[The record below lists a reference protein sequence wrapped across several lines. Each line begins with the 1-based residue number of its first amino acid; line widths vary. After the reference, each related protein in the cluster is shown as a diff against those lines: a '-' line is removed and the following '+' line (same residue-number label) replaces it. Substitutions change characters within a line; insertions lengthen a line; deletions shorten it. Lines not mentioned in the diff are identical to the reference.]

1 MATSIKKQ
9 LESFLTG
16 LHQLIPH
23 RLLRIF
29 NEKELEIM
37 ISGRPTIDIEDL
49 RKNTELVNY
58 TKNDQIILWLFE
70 VLE

>member
-1 MATSIKKQ
+1 
-9 LESFLTG
+9 
-16 LHQLIPH
+16 
-23 RLLRIF
+23 
-29 NEKELEIM
+29 M

-70 VLE
+70 VLEDFGMEKRTAFIQFVTGSSRVPV

>member
-1 MATSIKKQ
+1 
-9 LESFLTG
+9 
-16 LHQLIPH
+16 
-23 RLLRIF
+23 
-29 NEKELEIM
+29 M

-58 TKNDQIILWLFE
+58 MKNDQIILWLFE